1 MLNIMAHEPYTRRSN
16 HGFWLEFECQYP
28 AGEAAVKLYD
38 EMLEQG
44 IGADRITFMALVS
57 ATTAAGKW
65 DLAQNFLDI
74 MKVTHQQPFLTY

>member
-1 MLNIMAHEPYTRRSN
+1 M
-16 HGFWLEFECQYP
+16 
-28 AGEAAVKLYD
+28 KLYD